1 MCHRWHA
8 EAGGQLESCLYL
20 LSRLT
25 GLFLFLAVLS
35 PGFPSTY
42 IPVSSPTSPL
52 IPWPSLTHEKRRF
65 EKSQRRGHFG

>member
-1 MCHRWHA
+1 MCHSRHA
-8 EAGGQLESCLYL
+8 EVGGQLESCLYR

-25 GLFLFLAVLS
+25 GLFLFLEMLS

-52 IPWPSLTHEKRRF
+52 IPWPSLTQEKRRF
-65 EKSQRRGHFG
+65 EKSQRRGHFD